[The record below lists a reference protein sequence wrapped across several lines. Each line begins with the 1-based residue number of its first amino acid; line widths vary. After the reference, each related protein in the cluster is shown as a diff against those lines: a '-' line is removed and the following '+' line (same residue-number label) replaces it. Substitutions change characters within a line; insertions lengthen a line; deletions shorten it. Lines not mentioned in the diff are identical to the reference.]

1 MKMVVQKIGG
11 SLLPLLFAMVCIAAP
26 AALAAAGEGGTLLN
40 EALFDLDNSSLPQE
54 AKLEVR
60 VQADRAVKKGVPS
73 DDVAAIVDRSLKRG
87 AEGEQIAGFLKTA
100 AAVRE
105 QRLPVRPV
113 LDRVEEGLSKG
124 VPVGRISTVVRGLAE
139 KLASARPIV
148 SSLTQGGLK
157 PGSSSGQDEAI
168 ETVARALEKSIP
180 RSVILDAG
188 SKVREQEGSLE
199 LFNGAVDTMTFLV
212 GSGMPVEKASRL
224 VASALDGSYP
234 EREMQKIGATAAAG
248 LQKGGNRNNT
258 IVDRETRRERESMH
272 DNRERM
278 DRDQRMD
285 RELMRG
291 PGAGPGRGGPKR

>member
-11 SLLPLLFAMVCIAAP
+11 SLLSLLFATVCIAAP
-26 AALAAAGEGGTLLN
+26 AALAAAGESGTLLN
-40 EALFDLDNSSLPQE
+40 GALFDLDHSSLPRD

-60 VQADRAVKKGVPS
+60 VQADRAVKRGVPA
-73 DDVAAIVDRSLKRG
+73 DDVAVIVNRSLKRG
-87 AEGEQIAGFLKTA
+87 AGGGQIAGFLKTA

-124 VPVGRISTVVRGLAE
+124 VPIGRISTVVRGLAE

-148 SSLTQGGLK
+148 SSLAQGGLK
-157 PGSSSGQDEAI
+157 PGSGQDEAT

-188 SKVREQEGSLE
+188 SKVRKQGGSLE
-199 LFNGAVDTMTFLV
+199 LFNRAVDTMTLLV

-224 VASALDGSYP
+224 VASALDRSYP
-234 EREMQKIGATAAAG
+234 EKEMKKIGSTAVAG

-258 IVDRETRRERESMH
+258 TNTIINRETRRERENMQT
-272 DNRERM
+272 NRERM
-278 DRDQRMD
+278 DR
-285 RELMRG
+285 EPMRG

>member
-1 MKMVVQKIGG
+1 MKMVMQKIGG
-11 SLLPLLFAMVCIAAP
+11 SLLSLLFATVCIAAP
-26 AALAAAGEGGTLLN
+26 AALAAAGESGTLLN
-40 EALFDLDNSSLPQE
+40 GALFDLDHSSLPRD

-60 VQADRAVKKGVPS
+60 VQADRAVKRGVPA
-73 DDVAAIVDRSLKRG
+73 DDVAVIVNRSLKRG
-87 AEGEQIAGFLKTA
+87 AGGGQIAGFLKTA

-124 VPVGRISTVVRGLAE
+124 VPIGRISTVVRGLAE

-148 SSLTQGGLK
+148 SSLAQGGLK
-157 PGSSSGQDEAI
+157 PGSGSGQDEAI

-188 SKVREQEGSLE
+188 SKVRKQGGSLE
-199 LFNGAVDTMTFLV
+199 LFNRAVDTMTLLV

-224 VASALDGSYP
+224 VASALDRSYP
-234 EREMQKIGATAAAG
+234 EKEMKKIGSTAVAG

-258 IVDRETRRERESMH
+258 TNTIINRETRRERESMQT
-272 DNRERM
+272 NRERM
-278 DRDQRMD
+278 DR
-285 RELMRG
+285 EPMRG

>member
-1 MKMVVQKIGG
+1 MKMVMQKIGG
-11 SLLPLLFAMVCIAAP
+11 SLLSLLFATVCIAAP
-26 AALAAAGEGGTLLN
+26 AALAAAGESGTLLN
-40 EALFDLDNSSLPQE
+40 GALFDLDHSSLPRD

-60 VQADRAVKKGVPS
+60 VQADRAVKRGVPA
-73 DDVAAIVDRSLKRG
+73 DDVAVIVNRSLKRG
-87 AEGEQIAGFLKTA
+87 AGGGQIAGFLNTA

-124 VPVGRISTVVRGLAE
+124 VPIGRISTVVRGLAE

-148 SSLTQGGLK
+148 SSLAQGGLK
-157 PGSSSGQDEAI
+157 PGSGQDEAI

-188 SKVREQEGSLE
+188 SKVRKQEGSIE
-199 LFNGAVDTMTFLV
+199 LFNRAVDTMTLLV

-224 VASALDGSYP
+224 VASALDRSYP
-234 EREMQKIGATAAAG
+234 EREMKKIGSTAVAG
-248 LQKGGNRNNT
+248 LQKGGNRDNTTNT
-258 IVDRETRRERESMH
+258 IINRETRRERESMQT
-272 DNRERM
+272 NRERT
-278 DRDQRMD
+278 D

>member
-11 SLLPLLFAMVCIAAP
+11 SLLSLLFATVCIAAP
-26 AALAAAGEGGTLLN
+26 AALAAAGESGTLLN
-40 EALFDLDNSSLPQE
+40 GALFDLDHSSLPRD

-60 VQADRAVKKGVPS
+60 VQADRAVKRGVPA
-73 DDVAAIVDRSLKRG
+73 DDVAVIVNRSLKRG
-87 AEGEQIAGFLKTA
+87 AGGGQIAGFLNTA

-124 VPVGRISTVVRGLAE
+124 VPIGRISTVVRGLAE

-148 SSLTQGGLK
+148 SSLAQGGLK
-157 PGSSSGQDEAI
+157 PGSGQDEAI

-188 SKVREQEGSLE
+188 SQVRKQGGSLE
-199 LFNGAVDTMTFLV
+199 LFNRAVDTMTLLV

-224 VASALDGSYP
+224 VASALDRSYP
-234 EREMQKIGATAAAG
+234 EKEMKKIGSTAVAG

-258 IVDRETRRERESMH
+258 TNTIINRETRRERENMQT
-272 DNRERM
+272 NRERM
-278 DRDQRMD
+278 DR
-285 RELMRG
+285 EPMRG

>member
-1 MKMVVQKIGG
+1 VRKMGG

-60 VQADRAVKKGVPS
+60 VQADRAVKKGVPA
-73 DDVAAIVDRSLKRG
+73 DDVAVIVDRSLKRG
-87 AEGEQIAGFLKTA
+87 AEGGQIAGFLKTA

-105 QRLPVRPV
+105 QHLPVRPV

-148 SSLTQGGLK
+148 SSLAQGGLK
-157 PGSSSGQDEAI
+157 PGSGQDEAI

-188 SKVREQEGSLE
+188 SKVMEQEGSLE
-199 LFNGAVDTMTFLV
+199 LFNRAVDTMTFLV
-212 GSGMPVEKASRL
+212 GSGMPVKKASRL
-224 VASALDGSYP
+224 VASALDQSYP
-234 EREMQKIGATAAAG
+234 EREMQKIGATAVAG

-285 RELMRG
+285 RDERMDRELMRG